1 MVWIDMPFIMDDNEC
16 MGMLYAGGFMDT
28 CRYTYEDIDIV
39 AKQLQKGKVI
49 AFPTDTVYGLAVV
62 FDDERA
68 LSRLKK
74 AKGRPEDKPIPVMI
88 GDMRQMHAIA
98 YVNERAVRLADAF
111 MPGAITLI
119 LPKREHIAEYITNGF
134 STIGIRMPNDDFI
147 LSLIRRCGKPL
158 LVTSANLS
166 GYPSAADAEEVL
178 AQLDGR
184 IDGIVVGEAG
194 GHQASTIIDV
204 SGEDYRI
211 LRQGIVE
218 KEAVERVLLGG
229 TL

>member
-1 MVWIDMPFIMDDNEC
+1 
-16 MGMLYAGGFMDT
+16 MLYTGGFMDT

-68 LSRLKK
+68 LSRLKE
-74 AKGRPEDKPIPVMI
+74 AKGRPEDKPIPVMV

-98 YVNERAVRLADAF
+98 HLDARAMRLADAF

-166 GYPSAADAEEVL
+166 GHQSTANDKEVL

-184 IDGIVVGEAG
+184 IDGIVIGTAG
-194 GHQASTIIDV
+194 GHQASTIIDI
-204 SGEDYRI
+204 SKEDYRI
-211 LRQGIVE
+211 MRQGIVE
-218 KEAVERVLLGG
+218 KEAIERVLLDKGE

>member
-88 GDMRQMHAIA
+88 GDLRQMHAIA

-111 MPGAITLI
+111 
-119 LPKREHIAEYITNGF
+119 
-134 STIGIRMPNDDFI
+134 IGIRMPNDDFI

>member
-1 MVWIDMPFIMDDNEC
+1 
-16 MGMLYAGGFMDT
+16 
-28 CRYTYEDIDIV
+28 
-39 AKQLQKGKVI
+39 
-49 AFPTDTVYGLAVV
+49 
-62 FDDERA
+62 
-68 LSRLKK
+68 
-74 AKGRPEDKPIPVMI
+74 
-88 GDMRQMHAIA
+88 
-98 YVNERAVRLADAF
+98 
-111 MPGAITLI
+111 
-119 LPKREHIAEYITNGF
+119 
-134 STIGIRMPNDDFI
+134 MPNDDFI
-147 LSLIRRCGKPL
+147 LSLIQRCGKPL

-218 KEAVERVLLGG
+218 NPFVIYSATCSLFGSMSVIAPGMNASANR
-229 TL
+229 TARSFT